1 MIDLIYN
8 FIRNV
13 LIGADTTISGAD
25 DLALL
30 LSFASIIIIFF
41 VLIKLIVW
49 VFRIASGSVR
59 ARRF

>member
-30 LSFASIIIIFF
+30 LSFAAIILIFF
-41 VLIKLIVW
+41 ILIKLIVW
-49 VFRIASGSVR
+49 VFRVASGSVR